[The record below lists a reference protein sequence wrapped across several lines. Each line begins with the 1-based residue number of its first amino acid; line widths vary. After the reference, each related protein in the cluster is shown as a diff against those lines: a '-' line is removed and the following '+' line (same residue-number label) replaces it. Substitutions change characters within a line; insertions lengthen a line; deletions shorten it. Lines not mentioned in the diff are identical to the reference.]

1 MTEQSRSTSTRR
13 TVANRPVTTNPTTS
27 SAGQAKPATPSE
39 PAYKKGAV
47 RSLKGLVIKVQFSE
61 EVPEINEMLY
71 VENDKQSPLI
81 VSSITDGDTALC
93 LNIGGDYSIRKGDL
107 VLRSGHSLEIPVG
120 EEMIGR
126 VWDAM
131 ARPIDGK
138 PQLDDSVLQKMTKR
152 AIFQPNY
159 QEASLES
166 RQDDV
171 LETGL
176 KVLDFFTPFVKGR
189 KIGIVG
195 GAGVG
200 KTVLTMEIIN
210 NVAEGS
216 GAISMFAGIGERIR
230 EGHEL
235 YETLADNDLLKTTAM
250 FFGQMNENPVQRS
263 LIGLAAITLA
273 EYFRDDL
280 KRDVLLF
287 ADNMYRYI
295 QAKNE
300 VSTIIDQ
307 TPAEGGYQPTVFS
320 DVKTFQDRLASN
332 QNGSITSLQTIY
344 VPADDLSDPAVQ
356 MIQHE
361 LDSTIVLSRA
371 VAAQGIRPA
380 VDILASKSSL
390 LTPEVVGER
399 HYKLSVKATAILQKY
414 ESLKGIVAIIGESE
428 LSAEDRDDY
437 YKAKQLIEFFKQRFN
452 VMEKVT
458 GVAGEHMT
466 RAKTLDGVEE
476 IIGKI
481 ELDDKDNDISDTE
494 SPQSPISAIEG
505 KSEGTNSGDDVINTT
520 DTINT
525 TTPESTDG
533 VVGSFVES
541 VSGQTADSQVEFI
554 DQLTETATP
563 EEVTELKELNV
574 YPASNNQVETK

>member
-1 MTEQSRSTSTRR
+1 MSEQ
-13 TVANRPVTTNPTTS
+13 TN
-27 SAGQAKPATPSE
+27 
-39 PAYKKGAV
+39 YKKGIV
-47 RSLKGLVIKVQFSE
+47 RSLKGIVIKVQFIE
-61 EVPEINEMLY
+61 DIPDVNEMLY
-71 VENDKQSPLI
+71 VENENESPLL
-81 VSSITDGDTALC
+81 VSSLTGGDMAIC
-93 LNIGGDYSIRKGDL
+93 LNIGGDYSIQKGET
-107 VLRSGHSLEIPVG
+107 VRRSGHSLEIPVG
-120 EEMIGR
+120 NEMIGR

-138 PQLDDSVLQKMTKR
+138 PQLDQAVLDNMIKR
-152 AIFQPNY
+152 PIFSPSF
-159 QEASLES
+159 QETSLDN
-166 RQDDV
+166 RPDDI

-235 YETLADNDLLKTTAM
+235 YKTLEDNDLLKTTAM

-263 LIGLAAITLA
+263 LIGLSAITLA
-273 EYFRDDL
+273 EYFRDDE
-280 KRDVLLF
+280 KKDVLLF

-295 QAKNE
+295 QARNE

-332 QNGSITSLQTIY
+332 GNGSITALQTIY

-399 HYKLSVKATAILQKY
+399 HYDLATRATAILQKY
-414 ESLKGIVAIIGESE
+414 ESLKGIIAIIGESE

-437 YKAKQLIEFFKQRFN
+437 LKAKELIQFFSQRFN

-458 GVAGEHMT
+458 GVPGEHIT
-466 RAKTLDGVEE
+466 REQTLDGVEK
-476 IIGKI
+476 IIGKA
-481 ELDDKDNDISDTE
+481 KGAPTE
-494 SPQSPISAIEG
+494 DSPVPEPAPSALETEPGEG
-505 KSEGTNSGDDVINTT
+505 
-520 DTINT
+520 
-525 TTPESTDG
+525 
-533 VVGSFVES
+533 
-541 VSGQTADSQVEFI
+541 
-554 DQLTETATP
+554 
-563 EEVTELKELNV
+563 
-574 YPASNNQVETK
+574 

>member
-1 MTEQSRSTSTRR
+1 MSPQQQ
-13 TVANRPVTTNPTTS
+13 PPT
-27 SAGQAKPATPSE
+27 
-39 PAYKKGAV
+39 YKKGV
-47 RSLKGLVIKVQFSE
+47 VKTLKGIVIKVQFE
-61 EVPEINEMLY
+61 QDMPDLNEMLY
-71 VENDKQSPLI
+71 VDNEHKSPLL
-81 VSSITDGDTALC
+81 VSSLSRGDMAVC
-93 LNIGGDYSIRKGDL
+93 LNIGGDYSIQKGDL
-107 VLRSGHSLEIPVG
+107 VTRSGHSLEIPVG
-120 EEMIGR
+120 EAMVGR

-131 ARPIDGK
+131 GRPIDGK
-138 PQLDDSVLQKMTKR
+138 PQLDEAMLASMPKR
-152 AIFQPNY
+152 AIFAPAF
-159 QEASLES
+159 QETSLAS

-210 NVAEGS
+210 NVAVGS

-235 YETLADNDLLKTTAM
+235 YKTLEDNDLLKTTAM

-263 LIGLAAITLA
+263 LIGLSAITLA
-273 EYFRDDL
+273 EYFRDDQ
-280 KRDVLLF
+280 KKDVLLF

-295 QAKNE
+295 QARNE

-332 QNGSITSLQTIY
+332 DNGSITALQTIY

-399 HYKLSVKATAILQKY
+399 HYDLATRATAILQKY
-414 ESLKGIVAIIGESE
+414 ESLKGIIAIIGESE
-428 LSAEDRDDY
+428 LSTEDREDY
-437 YKAKQLIEFFKQRFN
+437 TRAKQLIEFFKQRFN

-458 GVAGEHMT
+458 GIPGEHMT
-466 RAKTLDGVEE
+466 REKTLDGVEE
-476 IIGKI
+476 IIGKSQT
-481 ELDDKDNDISDTE
+481 K
-494 SPQSPISAIEG
+494 
-505 KSEGTNSGDDVINTT
+505 
-520 DTINT
+520 
-525 TTPESTDG
+525 
-533 VVGSFVES
+533 
-541 VSGQTADSQVEFI
+541 QTAVQNDQQPATDSE
-554 DQLTETATP
+554 D
-563 EEVTELKELNV
+563 K
-574 YPASNNQVETK
+574 

>member
-1 MTEQSRSTSTRR
+1 MSEQ
-13 TVANRPVTTNPTTS
+13 
-27 SAGQAKPATPSE
+27 PSM
-39 PAYKKGAV
+39 YQQGVV
-47 RSLKGLVIKVQFSE
+47 RSLKGIVIKVQFDKD
-61 EVPEINEMLY
+61 VPDINEMLY
-71 VENDKQSPLI
+71 VDNENQSPLL
-81 VSSITDGDTALC
+81 VSSISGGDTATC
-93 LNIGGDYSIRKGDL
+93 LNIGGDYGIQKGQL
-107 VLRSGHSLEIPVG
+107 VTRSGKSLEIPVG
-120 EEMIGR
+120 DAMVGR

-138 PQLDDSVLQKMTKR
+138 PQLDQEVLDKMPKR
-152 AIFQPNY
+152 AIFAPAF
-159 QEASLES
+159 QETSLEN
-166 RQDDV
+166 RPDDI

-210 NVAEGS
+210 NVAVGS

-235 YETLADNDLLKTTAM
+235 YKTLGDNDLLKTTAM

-263 LIGLAAITLA
+263 LIGLSAITLA
-273 EYFRDDL
+273 EYFRDDE
-280 KRDVLLF
+280 KKDVLLF

-295 QAKNE
+295 QARNE

-307 TPAEGGYQPTVFS
+307 TPSEGGYQPTVFS

-332 QNGSITSLQTIY
+332 ENGSITALQTIY

-371 VAAQGIRPA
+371 VAAQGIRPS

-399 HYKLSVKATAILQKY
+399 HYDLASRALAILQKY
-414 ESLKGIVAIIGESE
+414 ESLKGIIAIIGESE
-428 LSAEDRDDY
+428 LSSEDREDY
-437 YKAKQLIEFFKQRFN
+437 FKAKELIEFFKQRFN

-458 GVAGEHMT
+458 GVPGEHMT
-466 RAKTLDGVEE
+466 RDQTLDGVEA
-476 IIGKI
+476 IIGKKD
-481 ELDDKDNDISDTE
+481 EKDGDDKQPASDEKTATAVTTPAMKE
-494 SPQSPISAIEG
+494 EAE
-505 KSEGTNSGDDVINTT
+505 SGDEEKEDKE
-520 DTINT
+520 DKDDKEE
-525 TTPESTDG
+525 PKEES
-533 VVGSFVES
+533 
-541 VSGQTADSQVEFI
+541 
-554 DQLTETATP
+554 
-563 EEVTELKELNV
+563 
-574 YPASNNQVETK
+574 

>member
-1 MTEQSRSTSTRR
+1 MSEEPQ
-13 TVANRPVTTNPTTS
+13 TV
-27 SAGQAKPATPSE
+27 
-39 PAYKKGAV
+39 YKKGVV
-47 RSLKGLVIKVQFSE
+47 RTLKGLVIKIQFDE
-61 EVPEINEMLY
+61 DMPDLNEMLY
-71 VENDKQSPLI
+71 VDNEKKSPLL
-81 VSSITDGDTALC
+81 VSSMTHGDMAVC
-93 LNIGGDYSIRKGDL
+93 LNIGGDYSIQKGDM
-107 VLRSGHSLEIPVG
+107 VTRSGHSLEIPVG
-120 EEMIGR
+120 VEMIGR
-126 VWDAM
+126 VWDTM
-131 ARPIDGK
+131 GRPIDGK
-138 PQLDDSVLQKMTKR
+138 PQLDQAVLDKMIKR
-152 AIFQPNY
+152 PIFSPAF
-159 QEASLES
+159 QETSLEN
-166 RQDDV
+166 RPDDV

-189 KIGIVG
+189 KIGVVG

-235 YETLADNDLLKTTAM
+235 YKTLDDNDLLKTTAM

-273 EYFRDDL
+273 EYFRDDM
-280 KRDVLLF
+280 KKDVLLF

-320 DVKTFQDRLASN
+320 DIKTFQDRLSTNA
-332 QNGSITSLQTIY
+332 NGSITALQTIY

-356 MIQHE
+356 MISHE

-399 HYKLSVKATAILQKY
+399 HYDLATRATAILQKY
-414 ESLKGIVAIIGESE
+414 ESLKGIIAIIGESE
-428 LSAEDRDDY
+428 LSSEDRDDY
-437 YKAKQLIEFFKQRFN
+437 NKAKQLIEFFKQRFN

-458 GVAGEHMT
+458 GVPGEHMT
-466 RAKTLDGVEE
+466 REMTLNGVEE
-476 IIGKI
+476 IIGKAAK
-481 ELDDKDNDISDTE
+481 EVVEEPAPTSAE
-494 SPQSPISAIEG
+494 S
-505 KSEGTNSGDDVINTT
+505 
-520 DTINT
+520 
-525 TTPESTDG
+525 TTPAPADIAD
-533 VVGSFVES
+533 
-541 VSGQTADSQVEFI
+541 VSS
-554 DQLTETATP
+554 ETAP
-563 EEVTELKELNV
+563 PVDPKV
-574 YPASNNQVETK
+574 AK

>member
-1 MTEQSRSTSTRR
+1 MAEN
-13 TVANRPVTTNPTTS
+13 TV
-27 SAGQAKPATPSE
+27 
-39 PAYKKGAV
+39 YKKGVV
-47 RSLKGLVIKVQFSE
+47 RTLKGLVIKVQFDE
-61 EVPEINEMLY
+61 DIPALNEMLY
-71 VENDKQSPLI
+71 VDNEKGSPLL
-81 VSSITDGDTALC
+81 VSSITGGDMALC
-93 LNIGGDYSIRKGDL
+93 LNIGGDYSIQKGDT
-107 VLRSGHSLEIPVG
+107 VSRSGHSLEIPVG
-120 EEMIGR
+120 EEMVGR

-131 ARPIDGK
+131 GRPIDGK
-138 PQLDDSVLQKMTKR
+138 PQLDQEVLDKMIKR
-152 AIFQPNY
+152 QIFKPNFM
-159 QEASLES
+159 ETSLVNKS
-166 RQDDV
+166 DDV

-210 NVAEGS
+210 NVATGS
-216 GAISMFAGIGERIR
+216 GALSIFAGIGERIR

-235 YETLADNDLLKTTAM
+235 FKTLGDNDLLKTTAM

-263 LIGLAAITLA
+263 LIGLSAITLA
-273 EYFRDDL
+273 EYFRDDQ
-280 KRDVLLF
+280 KKDVLLF

-320 DVKTFQDRLASN
+320 DVKTFQDRLATN
-332 QNGSITSLQTIY
+332 ANGSITALQTIY

-390 LTPEVVGER
+390 LTPNVVGER
-399 HYKLSVKATAILQKY
+399 HYELATRATAILQKY
-414 ESLKGIVAIIGESE
+414 ESLKGIIAIIGESE

-437 YKAKQLIEFFKQRFN
+437 NKAKQLVEFFKQRFN

-458 GVAGEHMT
+458 GVPGEHMT
-466 RAKTLDGVEE
+466 RNDTLDGVEA
-476 IIGKI
+476 IVGKL
-481 ELDDKDNDISDTE
+481 EGSATEPEAKDKAEEKPKEEKSDDKEAPKD
-494 SPQSPISAIEG
+494 
-505 KSEGTNSGDDVINTT
+505 SE
-520 DTINT
+520 
-525 TTPESTDG
+525 EKK
-533 VVGSFVES
+533 
-541 VSGQTADSQVEFI
+541 AD
-554 DQLTETATP
+554 
-563 EEVTELKELNV
+563 
-574 YPASNNQVETK
+574 

>member
-1 MTEQSRSTSTRR
+1 MAEEKQT
-13 TVANRPVTTNPTTS
+13 
-27 SAGQAKPATPSE
+27 
-39 PAYKKGAV
+39 AYKKGIV
-47 RSLKGLVIKVQFSE
+47 RTLKGLVIKIQFDE
-61 EVPEINEMLY
+61 DIPELNEMLY
-71 VENDKQSPLI
+71 VDNEKQSPLL
-81 VSSITDGDTALC
+81 VNSITGGDMALC
-93 LNIGGDYSIRKGDL
+93 LNIGGDYSIQKGDT
-107 VLRSGHSLEIPVG
+107 VTRSGHSLEIPVG

-126 VWDAM
+126 VWDTM
-131 ARPIDGK
+131 GRPIDGK
-138 PQLDDSVLQKMTKR
+138 PQLDQAVLDKMVKR
-152 AIFQPNY
+152 PIFSPAF
-159 QEASLES
+159 QETSLINRPDE
-166 RQDDV
+166 V

-235 YETLADNDLLKTTAM
+235 YKTLGDNDLLKTTAM

-273 EYFRDDL
+273 EYFRDDM
-280 KRDVLLF
+280 KKDVLLF

-320 DVKTFQDRLASN
+320 DVKTFQDRLATN
-332 QNGSITSLQTIY
+332 DNGSITALQTIY

-356 MIQHE
+356 MISHE
-361 LDSTIVLSRA
+361 LDSTIVLDRA

-380 VDILASKSSL
+380 VNILASKSSL
-390 LTPEVVGER
+390 LTPTVVGER
-399 HYKLSVKATAILQKY
+399 HYELATRATAILQKY
-414 ESLKGIVAIIGESE
+414 ESLKGIIAIIGESE
-428 LSAEDRDDY
+428 LSTEDRDDY
-437 YKAKQLIEFFKQRFN
+437 NKAKGLIEFFKQRFN

-458 GVAGEHMT
+458 GVPGEHMT
-466 RAKTLDGVEE
+466 RKDTLDGVEA
-476 IIGKI
+476 IIGKM
-481 ELDDKDNDISDTE
+481 EVKEGEET
-494 SPQSPISAIEG
+494 EG
-505 KSEGTNSGDDVINTT
+505 KASEDKPVEPAENSDEKPAEESSEKSDDEKPTE
-520 DTINT
+520 
-525 TTPESTDG
+525 PE
-533 VVGSFVES
+533 
-541 VSGQTADSQVEFI
+541 
-554 DQLTETATP
+554 
-563 EEVTELKELNV
+563 K
-574 YPASNNQVETK
+574 K

>member
-1 MTEQSRSTSTRR
+1 MSEQ
-13 TVANRPVTTNPTTS
+13 TV
-27 SAGQAKPATPSE
+27 
-39 PAYKKGAV
+39 YKKGVV
-47 RSLKGLVIKVQFSE
+47 RSLKGLVIKIQFDE
-61 EVPEINEMLY
+61 DMPDINEMLY
-71 VENDKQSPLI
+71 VDNEKKSPLL
-81 VSSITDGDTALC
+81 VSSLAHGDTAVC
-93 LNIGGDYSIRKGDL
+93 LNIGGDYSIQKGDN
-107 VLRSGHSLEIPVG
+107 VSRSGRSLEIPVG

-138 PQLDDSVLQKMTKR
+138 PQLDDAVLAKMPKR
-152 AIFQPNY
+152 PIFSPAY
-159 QEASLES
+159 QETSLVN
-166 RQDDV
+166 RPDDI
-171 LETGL
+171 LETGM

-216 GAISMFAGIGERIR
+216 GAISMFAGIGECIR

-235 YETLADNDLLKTTAM
+235 YKTLGDNDLLKNTAM

-273 EYFRDDL
+273 EYFRDDQ
-280 KRDVLLF
+280 KKDVLLF

-320 DVKTFQDRLASN
+320 DVKTFQDRLATN
-332 QNGSITSLQTIY
+332 ENGSITALQTIY

-399 HYKLSVKATAILQKY
+399 HYDLATRATAILQKY
-414 ESLKGIVAIIGESE
+414 ESLKGIIAIIGESE

-437 YKAKQLIEFFKQRFN
+437 NKAKDLIEFFKQRFN

-458 GVAGEHMT
+458 GVPGEHMT
-466 RAKTLDGVEE
+466 REKTLDGVEA
-476 IIGKI
+476 IIGKA
-481 ELDDKDNDISDTE
+481 EVKNE
-494 SPQSPISAIEG
+494 AAEAKAEKPAEKPAEQAEG
-505 KSEGTNSGDDVINTT
+505 
-520 DTINT
+520 
-525 TTPESTDG
+525 
-533 VVGSFVES
+533 
-541 VSGQTADSQVEFI
+541 
-554 DQLTETATP
+554 ETAASEKPAAEP
-563 EEVTELKELNV
+563 EDK
-574 YPASNNQVETK
+574 

>member
-1 MTEQSRSTSTRR
+1 MSKK
-13 TVANRPVTTNPTTS
+13 ANITGKIR
-27 SAGQAKPATPSE
+27 A
-39 PAYKKGAV
+39 
-47 RSLKGLVIKVQFSE
+47 LKGLVITVQFIDDIPS
-61 EVPEINEMLY
+61 INEIVY
-71 VENDKQSPLI
+71 VDNENDSPLL
-81 VSSITDGDTALC
+81 VSSISGGDTAIC
-93 LNIGGDYSIRKGDL
+93 LNIGGDYGIQKGDG
-107 VLRSGHSLEIPVG
+107 VSRSGKSLEIPVG

-138 PQLDDSVLQKMTKR
+138 PQLDEATLDKMIKR
-152 AIFQPNY
+152 PIFAPDF
-159 QEASLES
+159 QETSLES
-166 RQDDV
+166 RQDDI

-235 YETLADNDLLKTTAM
+235 YQTLEDNDLLKTTAM

-273 EYFRDDL
+273 EYFRDDM
-280 KRDVLLF
+280 KKDVLLF

-295 QAKNE
+295 QARNE

-332 QNGSITSLQTIY
+332 ANGSITALQTIY

-399 HYKLSVKATAILQKY
+399 HYELATRSMAILQKY
-414 ESLKGIVAIIGESE
+414 ESLKGIIAIIGESE
-428 LSAEDRDDY
+428 LSSEDRDDY
-437 YKAKQLIEFFKQRFN
+437 LKAKSLIEFFKQRFN

-458 GVAGEHMT
+458 GIPGEHIS
-466 RAKTLDGVEE
+466 REQTLDGVEE
-476 IIGKI
+476 IIGKVDGPNQSI
-481 ELDDKDNDISDTE
+481 E
-494 SPQSPISAIEG
+494 
-505 KSEGTNSGDDVINTT
+505 
-520 DTINT
+520 
-525 TTPESTDG
+525 
-533 VVGSFVES
+533 
-541 VSGQTADSQVEFI
+541 
-554 DQLTETATP
+554 P
-563 EEVTELKELNV
+563 EEQQDT
-574 YPASNNQVETK
+574 VEEKDKPEAE

>member
-1 MTEQSRSTSTRR
+1 M
-13 TVANRPVTTNPTTS
+13 
-27 SAGQAKPATPSE
+27 SA
-39 PAYKKGAV
+39 KKVDSMKGTV
-47 RSLKGLVIKVQFSE
+47 RSLKGFVIRVQFDKS
-61 EVPEINEMLY
+61 VPDLNEMLY
-71 VENDKQSPLI
+71 VDNERKSPLI
-81 VSSITDGDTALC
+81 VDSIDRGDMAVC
-93 LNIGGDYSIRKGDL
+93 LNIGGDYGIKKGDK
-107 VLRSGHSLEIPVG
+107 VERSGRSLEIPVG

-131 ARPIDGK
+131 GRPIDGK
-138 PQLDDSVLQKMTKR
+138 PPLDEATLEKMPKR
-152 AIFQPNY
+152 AIFAPAF
-159 QEASLES
+159 QETSLKS
-166 RQDDV
+166 RHDEM

-210 NVAEGS
+210 NVAVGS

-235 YETLADNDLLKTTAM
+235 YETLSDNDLLKTTAM

-263 LIGLAAITLA
+263 LIGLSAITLA
-273 EYFRDDL
+273 EYFRDDQ
-280 KRDVLLF
+280 KKDVLLF

-295 QAKNE
+295 QARNE

-332 QNGSITSLQTIY
+332 DNGSITALQTIY

-390 LTPEVVGER
+390 LTPEIVGDR
-399 HYKLSVKATAILQKY
+399 HYALATRATAILQKH
-414 ESLKGIVAIIGESE
+414 ESLKGIIAIIGESE
-428 LSAEDRDDY
+428 LSAEDRDDFQ
-437 YKAKQLIEFFKQRFN
+437 KAKLLIEFFKQRFN

-458 GVAGEHMT
+458 GIPGEHIS
-466 RAKTLDGVEE
+466 RNETLDGVEG
-476 IIGKI
+476 IIGK
-481 ELDDKDNDISDTE
+481 
-494 SPQSPISAIEG
+494 QG
-505 KSEGTNSGDDVINTT
+505 
-520 DTINT
+520 
-525 TTPESTDG
+525 
-533 VVGSFVES
+533 
-541 VSGQTADSQVEFI
+541 
-554 DQLTETATP
+554 
-563 EEVTELKELNV
+563 
-574 YPASNNQVETK
+574 

>member
-1 MTEQSRSTSTRR
+1 MSEQ
-13 TVANRPVTTNPTTS
+13 TT
-27 SAGQAKPATPSE
+27 
-39 PAYKKGAV
+39 YKKGIV
-47 RSLKGLVIKVQFSE
+47 RTLKGLVIKVQFNE
-61 EVPEINEMLY
+61 DIPDLNEMLY
-71 VENDKQSPLI
+71 VDNEKKSPLL
-81 VSSITDGDTALC
+81 VNSLEGGDTALC
-93 LNIGGDYSIRKGDL
+93 LNIGGDYSIQKGDS
-107 VLRSGHSLEIPVG
+107 VSRSGRSLEIPVG

-126 VWDAM
+126 VWDTM

-138 PQLDDSVLQKMTKR
+138 PQLPQEVLDKMVKR
-152 AIFQPNY
+152 PIFYPSF
-159 QEASLES
+159 QESSLTNK
-166 RQDDV
+166 QDEV

-189 KIGIVG
+189 KIGLVG

-235 YETLADNDLLKTTAM
+235 YKTLGDNDLLKTTAM

-280 KRDVLLF
+280 KKDVLLF

-320 DVKTFQDRLASN
+320 DVKTFQDRLATN
-332 QNGSITSLQTIY
+332 ANGSITALQTIY

-361 LDSTIVLSRA
+361 LDSTIVLDRA

-380 VDILASKSSL
+380 VNILASKSSL
-390 LTPEVVGER
+390 LTAEVVGQR
-399 HYKLSVKATAILQKY
+399 HFDLATRATAILQKY
-414 ESLKGIVAIIGESE
+414 ESLKGIIAIIGESE

-437 YKAKQLIEFFKQRFN
+437 YKAKGLIEFFKQRFN

-458 GVAGEHMT
+458 GVPGEHMT
-466 RAKTLDGVEE
+466 REDTLNGVEE

-481 ELDDKDNDISDTE
+481 EPKKEDGDAEKASEATAEKPAETDITAKDSEKTDVEETDKKDE
-494 SPQSPISAIEG
+494 AEHE
-505 KSEGTNSGDDVINTT
+505 K
-520 DTINT
+520 
-525 TTPESTDG
+525 
-533 VVGSFVES
+533 
-541 VSGQTADSQVEFI
+541 
-554 DQLTETATP
+554 
-563 EEVTELKELNV
+563 K
-574 YPASNNQVETK
+574 

>member
-1 MTEQSRSTSTRR
+1 MSEQ
-13 TVANRPVTTNPTTS
+13 TV
-27 SAGQAKPATPSE
+27 
-39 PAYKKGAV
+39 YKKGSV
-47 RSLKGLVIKVQFSE
+47 RSLKGLVIKVQFVE
-61 EVPEINEMLY
+61 DIPDLNEMLY
-71 VENDKQSPLI
+71 VDNEKKSPLL
-81 VSSITDGDTALC
+81 VSSLDHGDIAVC
-93 LNIGGDYSIRKGDL
+93 LNIGGDYSIQKGDA
-107 VLRSGHSLEIPVG
+107 VTRSGHSLEIPVG
-120 EEMIGR
+120 DAMIGR

-138 PQLDDSVLQKMTKR
+138 PQLDEATLADMPKR
-152 AIFQPNY
+152 AIFSPAF
-159 QEASLES
+159 QETSLANRS
-166 RQDDV
+166 DDV

-235 YETLADNDLLKTTAM
+235 YKTLQDNNLLKTTAM

-263 LIGLAAITLA
+263 LIGLSAITLA
-273 EYFRDDL
+273 EYFRDDQ
-280 KRDVLLF
+280 KKDVLLF

-295 QAKNE
+295 QARNE

-332 QNGSITSLQTIY
+332 QNGSITALQTIY

-390 LTPEVVGER
+390 LTPEVVGDR
-399 HYKLSVKATAILQKY
+399 HYDLATRATAILQKY
-414 ESLKGIVAIIGESE
+414 ESLKGIIAIIGESE
-428 LSAEDRDDY
+428 LSSEDRDDY
-437 YKAKQLIEFFKQRFN
+437 NKAKQLIEFFKQRFN

-458 GVAGEHMT
+458 GVPGEHMT
-466 RAKTLDGVEE
+466 REKTLDGVEA
-476 IIGKI
+476 IIGK
-481 ELDDKDNDISDTE
+481 TE
-494 SPQSPISAIEG
+494 QKGQSAAEPQKEVP
-505 KSEGTNSGDDVINTT
+505 
-520 DTINT
+520 
-525 TTPESTDG
+525 TPPAQP
-533 VVGSFVES
+533 VEKPAE
-541 VSGQTADSQVEFI
+541 QPAP
-554 DQLTETATP
+554 A
-563 EEVTELKELNV
+563 KE
-574 YPASNNQVETK
+574 AS

>member
-1 MTEQSRSTSTRR
+1 MSDTTQ
-13 TVANRPVTTNPTTS
+13 TV
-27 SAGQAKPATPSE
+27 
-39 PAYKKGAV
+39 YKKGIV
-47 RSLKGLVIKVQFSE
+47 RSLKGLVIKIQFIE
-61 EVPEINEMLY
+61 DIPNLNEMLY
-71 VENDKQSPLI
+71 VDNEKKSPLL
-81 VSSITDGDTALC
+81 VSSLSGGDTAVC
-93 LNIGGDYSIRKGDL
+93 LNIGGDYSIKKGDT
-107 VLRSGHSLEIPVG
+107 VTRSGRSLEIPVG
-120 EEMIGR
+120 DAMIGR

-131 ARPIDGK
+131 GRPIDGK
-138 PQLDDSVLQKMTKR
+138 PQLPQEMLDTMPKR
-152 AIFQPNY
+152 AIFAPSF
-159 QEASLES
+159 QETSLES

-235 YETLADNDLLKTTAM
+235 YKTLGDNDLLKTTAM

-263 LIGLAAITLA
+263 LIGLSAITLA
-273 EYFRDDL
+273 EYFRDDQ
-280 KRDVLLF
+280 KKDVLLF

-300 VSTIIDQ
+300 VSTIVDQ

-332 QNGSITSLQTIY
+332 QNGSITALQTIY

-399 HYKLSVKATAILQKY
+399 HYDLATRATAILQKY
-414 ESLKGIVAIIGESE
+414 ESLKGIIAIIGESE

-437 YKAKQLIEFFKQRFN
+437 NKAKQLIEFFKQRFN

-458 GVAGEHMT
+458 GVPGEHMT
-466 RAKTLDGVEE
+466 REDTLNGVEE
-476 IIGKI
+476 IIGKSDI
-481 ELDDKDNDISDTE
+481 TDDVKSAAEAPSGVPASSPAPNDGAASDDDDTDDVEPDKDAEAADAQND
-494 SPQSPISAIEG
+494 PA
-505 KSEGTNSGDDVINTT
+505 K
-520 DTINT
+520 
-525 TTPESTDG
+525 
-533 VVGSFVES
+533 
-541 VSGQTADSQVEFI
+541 
-554 DQLTETATP
+554 
-563 EEVTELKELNV
+563 EVK
-574 YPASNNQVETK
+574 

>member
-1 MTEQSRSTSTRR
+1 MNEQKT
-13 TVANRPVTTNPTTS
+13 
-27 SAGQAKPATPSE
+27 
-39 PAYKKGAV
+39 YKKGAV
-47 RSLKGLVIKVQFSE
+47 RSLKGIVIKVQFTE
-61 EVPEINEMLY
+61 DMPDINEMLY
-71 VENDKQSPLI
+71 VDNDKQSPLL
-81 VSSITDGDTALC
+81 VSSLAKGDTAVC
-93 LNIGGDYSIRKGDL
+93 LNIGGDYSIKKGDG
-107 VLRSGHSLEIPVG
+107 VTRTGHSLEIPVG

-131 ARPIDGK
+131 GRPIDGK
-138 PQLDDSVLQKMTKR
+138 PQLEQTVLDKMVKR
-152 AIFQPNY
+152 PIFAPAF
-159 QEASLES
+159 QETGLVNHKDE
-166 RQDDV
+166 V

-210 NVAEGS
+210 NVAVGS

-235 YETLADNDLLKTTAM
+235 YKTLGDNDLLKTTAM

-263 LIGLAAITLA
+263 LIGLSAITLA

-280 KRDVLLF
+280 KKDVLLF

-295 QAKNE
+295 QARNE

-320 DVKTFQDRLASN
+320 DVKTFQDRLATN
-332 QNGSITSLQTIY
+332 NNGSITALQTIY

-399 HYKLSVKATAILQKY
+399 HYDLAARATAILQKY
-414 ESLKGIVAIIGESE
+414 ESLKGIIAIIGEAE

-437 YKAKQLIEFFKQRFN
+437 NKAKLLIEFFKQRFN

-458 GVAGEHMT
+458 GVPGEHMT
-466 RAKTLDGVEE
+466 REQTLDGVEV
-476 IIGKI
+476 IIGKA
-481 ELDDKDNDISDTE
+481 EVKGEAAEEKKPDK
-494 SPQSPISAIEG
+494 Q
-505 KSEGTNSGDDVINTT
+505 
-520 DTINT
+520 
-525 TTPESTDG
+525 PES
-533 VVGSFVES
+533 EPEL
-541 VSGQTADSQVEFI
+541 A
-554 DQLTETATP
+554 AAAP
-563 EEVTELKELNV
+563 EEK
-574 YPASNNQVETK
+574 

>member
-1 MTEQSRSTSTRR
+1 MSEQTQ
-13 TVANRPVTTNPTTS
+13 VV
-27 SAGQAKPATPSE
+27 
-39 PAYKKGAV
+39 YKKGIV
-47 RSLKGLVIKVQFSE
+47 RTLKGLVIKVQFAE
-61 EVPEINEMLY
+61 GMPDLNEMVY
-71 VENDKQSPLI
+71 VDNELKSPLL
-81 VSSITDGDTALC
+81 VNSLAGSDMALC
-93 LNIGGDYSIRKGDL
+93 LNIGGDYSIQKGDT
-107 VLRSGHSLEIPVG
+107 VTRSGHSLEIPVG

-126 VWDAM
+126 VWDTM
-131 ARPIDGK
+131 GRPIDGK
-138 PQLDDSVLQKMTKR
+138 PQLDQAVLDKMVKR
-152 AIFQPNY
+152 QIFSPHFK
-159 QEASLES
+159 ETSLENRS
-166 RQDDV
+166 DEV
-171 LETGL
+171 LTTGL

-235 YETLADNDLLKTTAM
+235 YKTLGDNDLLKTTAM

-280 KRDVLLF
+280 KKDVLLF

-320 DVKTFQDRLASN
+320 DVKTFQDRLATN
-332 QNGSITSLQTIY
+332 VNGSITALQTIY

-361 LDSTIVLSRA
+361 LDSTIVLDRA

-380 VDILASKSSL
+380 VNILASKSSL

-399 HYKLSVKATAILQKY
+399 HYELATRATAILQKY
-414 ESLKGIVAIIGESE
+414 ESLKGIIAIIGESE
-428 LSAEDRDDY
+428 LSTEDRDDY
-437 YKAKQLIEFFKQRFN
+437 NKAKALIEFFKQRFN

-458 GVAGEHMT
+458 GVPGEHMT
-466 RAKTLDGVEE
+466 REKTLDGVEE
-476 IIGKI
+476 IVGKL
-481 ELDDKDNDISDTE
+481 EVKAGKETE
-494 SPQSPISAIEG
+494 EG
-505 KSEGTNSGDDVINTT
+505 KAEAKPAEPATEAAEKT
-520 DTINT
+520 DEAKPTDA
-525 TTPESTDG
+525 PEDKP
-533 VVGSFVES
+533 
-541 VSGQTADSQVEFI
+541 ADEKP
-554 DQLTETATP
+554 TEP
-563 EEVTELKELNV
+563 EK
-574 YPASNNQVETK
+574 K

>member
-1 MTEQSRSTSTRR
+1 MSADEQ
-13 TVANRPVTTNPTTS
+13 V
-27 SAGQAKPATPSE
+27 GTP
-39 PAYKKGAV
+39 KGTV
-47 RSLKGLVIKVQFSE
+47 RSLKGIVITVQFIDGMPD
-61 EVPEINEMLY
+61 VNEMLY
-71 VENDKQSPLI
+71 VDNETHSPLL
-81 VSSITDGDTALC
+81 VNSLTGGDMAIC
-93 LNIGGDYSIRKGDL
+93 LNIGGDYSIRKGDK
-107 VLRSGHSLEIPVG
+107 VIRSGHSLEIPVG
-120 EEMIGR
+120 DEMVGR
-126 VWDAM
+126 VWDAL

-138 PQLDDSVLQKMTKR
+138 PQLDDAVLEKMVKR
-152 AIFQPNY
+152 PIFVPAF
-159 QEASLES
+159 QETSLES
-166 RQDDV
+166 RPDDV

-210 NVAEGS
+210 NVAVGS

-235 YETLADNDLLKTTAM
+235 YKTLQDNDLLKTTAM

-263 LIGLAAITLA
+263 LIGLSAITLA
-273 EYFRDDL
+273 EYFRDDR
-280 KRDVLLF
+280 KKDVLLF

-320 DVKTFQDRLASN
+320 DVKTLQDRLASN
-332 QNGSITSLQTIY
+332 ENGSITALQTIY

-380 VDILASKSSL
+380 VDILASNSSV
-390 LTPEVVGER
+390 LTPDIVGER
-399 HYKLSVKATAILQKY
+399 HYDLVTRATAILQKY
-414 ESLKGIVAIIGESE
+414 ESLKGIIAIIGESE

-437 YKAKQLIEFFKQRFN
+437 LKAKKLTQFFSQRFN

-458 GVAGEHMT
+458 GVPGEHVT
-466 RAKTLDGVEE
+466 REQTLDGVEA
-476 IIGKI
+476 IIGAAQK
-481 ELDDKDNDISDTE
+481 E
-494 SPQSPISAIEG
+494 SP
-505 KSEGTNSGDDVINTT
+505 KTDDERA
-520 DTINT
+520 
-525 TTPESTDG
+525 PLPP
-533 VVGSFVES
+533 S
-541 VSGQTADSQVEFI
+541 VSAEKEGDSK
-554 DQLTETATP
+554 
-563 EEVTELKELNV
+563 VT
-574 YPASNNQVETK
+574 Q